1 VLCVFHP
8 LEEGAIVTLCDFKE
22 PTPGAEELDLPED
35 VPPLRAFYLYMST
48 GCNLR
53 CRHCWITPRFVDGE
67 PQPGD
72 VIDVEDLRK
81 AVAEAKPMGLRNAKL
96 TGGEPLLHPRYLEI
110 ADMLTAE
117 GLNLDMET
125 NGTLMTADLA
135 HHLKQKTNVNFV
147 SVSIDGADAAT
158 HDPFRGLEGAYDAAL
173 RGLDHLVEAGYENC
187 QVIMCVHHG
196 NVDQMED
203 VVTLAAAHGAGSVKF
218 SPVSYTGRGIAMH
231 EGGEALGFDE
241 LMALNRYV
249 NEELRPRAKVGLVL
263 NTPPALRPIAELWRT
278 KGRTGDCGVRRILG
292 ILGTGDI
299 ALCGI
304 GRTMP
309 ELVYGRLGQDSIR
322 EIWLTHPRLLEL
334 RRVLDDI
341 HAFPGICGECTHAKS
356 CRTGCVAH
364 NYVNSASLVWPD
376 ALCAEA
382 VERGV
387 FPQSRRR
394 RAA

>member
-1 VLCVFHP
+1 
-8 LEEGAIVTLCDFKE
+8 VTLCDFEE

-72 VIDVEDLRK
+72 VIDVEDLRQ

-196 NVDQMED
+196 NVDQM
-203 VVTLAAAHGAGSVKF
+203 
-218 SPVSYTGRGIAMH
+218 
-231 EGGEALGFDE
+231 
-241 LMALNRYV
+241 
-249 NEELRPRAKVGLVL
+249 
-263 NTPPALRPIAELWRT
+263 
-278 KGRTGDCGVRRILG
+278 GDCGVRRILG

-364 NYVNSASLVWPD
+364 N
-376 ALCAEA
+376 
-382 VERGV
+382 
-387 FPQSRRR
+387 
-394 RAA
+394 